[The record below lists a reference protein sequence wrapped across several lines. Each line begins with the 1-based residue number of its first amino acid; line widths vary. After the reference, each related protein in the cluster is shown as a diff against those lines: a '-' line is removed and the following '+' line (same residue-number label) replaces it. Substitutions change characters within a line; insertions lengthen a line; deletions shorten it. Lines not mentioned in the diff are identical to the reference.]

1 MRLGAFA
8 FIVINNLA
16 TKPQEAFFGRQLNY
30 FSFFTGKIVVAFT
43 GLIWIFMRS
52 LHPWPIFPANL
63 APPVIRSLSLQ
74 FILQELITSF
84 ELVDALH
91 MSTPKRL
98 SGDHLQKELTSISI
112 EIEKFLLFSLENPF
126 AQKGGV
132 LDKLCFYS
140 EILLQA
146 SHIGDQEI
154 LTILEEMRN
163 SVLRTKS
170 SLTMWKKKLPAQA
183 LDPLHHLLH
192 LYSDLEQKLGRFF
205 LALTPYLQQARSD
218 ENVLLYLI
226 EHRHPLNSHLGP
238 HVIEDLLHRFF
249 PAGHSQLK
257 AVICEGY
264 TRRGFPSF
272 FAKAEPLI
280 DALEWDRACTPALQK
295 P

>member
-1 MRLGAFA
+1 MIA
-8 FIVINNLA
+8 
-16 TKPQEAFFGRQLNY
+16 
-30 FSFFTGKIVVAFT
+30 ST

-63 APPVIRSLSLQ
+63 DPPVVRSLSLQ
-74 FILQELITSF
+74 FILQELIISF
-84 ELVDALH
+84 ELVVSLQI
-91 MSTPKRL
+91 STPKRL
-98 SGDHLQKELTSISI
+98 SGDNLQKELASISI

-154 LTILEEMRN
+154 LMILEEMRN

-170 SLTMWKKKLPAQA
+170 SLTMWKKKLPTQS
-183 LDPLHHLLH
+183 LDPLHHLMT
-192 LYSDLEQKLGRFF
+192 LYSDLEHKLSRFF

-226 EHRHPLNSHLGP
+226 EHRHQLNSYLGP
-238 HVIEDLLHRFF
+238 LVIEELLYRFF

-264 TRRGFPSF
+264 TRRGFSSF
-272 FAKAEPLI
+272 FAKVEPLI
-280 DALEWDRACTPALQK
+280 DALEWDSACTPALQRL
-295 P
+295 